1 MKQLALKIKL
11 LDKKKTKSLKWQSKL
26 VKRWSLLSKSMQ
38 LNFWLAAL
46 IHTWGKMGRS
56 VDNLCNSSEQF
67 ICCII

>member
-11 LDKKKTKSLKWQSKL
+11 LDKKNKSLKWQSKL

-46 IHTWGKMGRS
+46 IHTWGKMG
-56 VDNLCNSSEQF
+56 
-67 ICCII
+67 